1 MRGEVG
7 KKSKFGLLEAGL
19 VASIVTTVLVEMLER
34 LRESR
39 KRDGGF
45 YIRADASRI
54 ARPY

>member
-1 MRGEVG
+1 MRDEVG
-7 KKSKFGLLEAGL
+7 KRSKFGLLEAGL